1 MKNSWKVTC
10 VGTVVEV
17 SYLPTDKTG
26 RDERGISTLTVEP
39 ESIEAEIEGVSFG
52 PTLDFDMDRERLE
65 RRLKKVPAIG
75 DRLHLTG
82 TCTGI
87 RPRNARI
94 DTIKRLET
102 TETTETRR

>member
-17 SYLPTDKTG
+17 SYLSTDKTG
-26 RDERGISTLTVEP
+26 RDERGLSTLTVEP
-39 ESIEAEIEGVSFG
+39 ETIEAEVDGVSFG

-65 RRLKKVPAIG
+65 HRLRKAPAVG

-82 TCTGI
+82 TCTGV

-94 DTIKRLET
+94 DTVKLLTT
-102 TETTETRR
+102 TETLP